1 VKSKLSIPLLAARLC
16 FFRAPRKISHMLSPR
31 HSASLCV
38 SALSFSPLFR
48 LLNEFR
54 ARCSRRLPRP
64 GRRVSFFSCFQLS
77 TFNFQ
82 PSLLFFALF
91 LAFSPAAPSQ
101 VPSGREVVKPEVYAS
116 LDPAGRGSSF
126 QIAVV
131 MKIRPGFHVNAREK
145 SEEYLI
151 ATDLKAALPAG
162 FNSGDVSYPKGK
174 LEKFAFSKIPLNV
187 YQDTVILRMP
197 VTALESA
204 PLGEQH
210 IPLKLRYQA
219 CSTELCLPPATLNL
233 EAILNVVASASA
245 AKPAHSEIFR
255 KQ

>member
-1 VKSKLSIPLLAARLC
+1 MKAKAGILLIGSLALC
-16 FFRAPRKISHMLSPR
+16 M
-31 HSASLCV
+31 
-38 SALSFSPLFR
+38 
-48 LLNEFR
+48 
-54 ARCSRRLPRP
+54 
-64 GRRVSFFSCFQLS
+64 
-77 TFNFQ
+77 
-82 PSLLFFALF
+82 ALF
-91 LAFSPAAPSQ
+91 AQ

-162 FNSGDVSYPKGK
+162 FNSGEVSYPKGK
-174 LEKFAFSKIPLNV
+174 LEKFAFSKILLNV
-187 YQDTVILRMP
+187 YQDTVILRLP
-197 VTALESA
+197 VTALENA

-219 CSTELCLPPATLNL
+219 CSTELCLPPVTVALNATLN
-233 EAILNVVASASA
+233 ITASASA
-245 AKPAHSEIFR
+245 AKPAHPEIFR